1 MRSKYAGQ
9 CLCGGIHY
17 SVDVDPVFA
26 GNCHCKDCQRTSGS
40 AFVPAM
46 VFPEKDVVISGEAKY
61 FASTADSGNT
71 HSRGFCPH
79 CGSQL
84 FAKFSHLPGLLGIK
98 AGTLNDSAR
107 YVPMLDFHVA
117 SAATWDVMNPEL
129 PKKQGGA

>member
-1 MRSKYAGQ
+1 MGGSGGRIGQFAGRLTPSSSPAEQSVRSKYSGQ

-79 CGSQL
+79 CGS
-84 FAKFSHLPGLLGIK
+84 
-98 AGTLNDSAR
+98 
-107 YVPMLDFHVA
+107 
-117 SAATWDVMNPEL
+117 
-129 PKKQGGA
+129 